1 MGFPSTTPPSPI
13 ASNPADTG
21 SRATNRT
28 PRPWSFSMLDSNKEV
43 VGSGVIVAPSASA
56 ARVSAEL
63 LLAGTNSVVV
73 HETCHDKSW
82 EGGVISMGKKSTC
95 CGSALERWN
104 DGHLH
109 CSECGKK
116 Q

>member
-1 MGFPSTTPPSPI
+1 MIALAST
-13 ASNPADTG
+13 AADTG
-21 SRATNRT
+21 SPATPPART
-28 PRPWSFSMLDSNKEV
+28 PRPWLFFMIDSKNEV
-43 VGSGVIVAPSASA
+43 VGSGVIVAPNARA
-56 ARVSAEL
+56 ARVTAER
-63 LLAGTNSVVV
+63 LLAGTNSVVILDHAFQPV
-73 HETCHDKSW
+73 PCE
-82 EGGVISMGKKSTC
+82 EVISMGKKSTC